1 MGIELELY
9 VLLALLTLDLS
20 IFAVFEVEIPRW
32 RKLLQW
38 VIISTTTLGL
48 YYAVG
53 HLAILLPMVAGGAGT
68 IVHFEWCRKHGIHPN
83 YATPRRK
90 YYDLRQWEWPG

>member
-48 YYAVG
+48 Y
-53 HLAILLPMVAGGAGT
+53 LRGGAPGYPAT
-68 IVHFEWCRKHGIHPN
+68 DGRRGRRYDRALRVVSKTRHPS
-83 YATPRRK
+83 K
-90 YYDLRQWEWPG
+90 LRDAPSEIL